1 MVRKYLIIFLNLTLL
16 TFCVNAQVA
25 DSSIIILGSNDTIV
39 VNKKTNY
46 DTNPNDSSQ
55 IIIDSNDTR
64 DKKNSLEDSNS
75 SDTSP
80 IILDTKDTII
90 GNKNSR
96 SLINPKNLE
105 IRQKKYWEDVIDTS
119 NEIEEESNQEKLFKP
134 MVSIG
139 IGSLSFL
146 GDIGDSVDGKLKRY
160 PFQSLVPTYTLRLVN
175 PINEFL
181 DLSFYV
187 MFGRTSIKENDPRPL
202 ISNPLIFNT
211 EIRSGGVTVNYN
223 FGQLLK
229 KDHIVE
235 PYIHLGLESIEYL
248 STIDTVTTSGKPNFT
263 ADIDFLSPDDTKNK
277 VAFGIPLEIGAH
289 VHVGNRIKFRVGTA
303 MHFTSSNLIDGIN
316 ENGTNYVGSKR
327 NDNLLFTHIAI
338 VYDFNSEKKKPYD
351 PMMDDVA
358 MNILLQDTIDSDED
372 GIVDHVDFCAKTP
385 PNTMVDQ
392 YGCPL
397 DDDFDGVTNSFDIE
411 LLSME
416 GAIVNDQGSTMN
428 DEDFLLAYKIYR
440 DSSGEYSEWD
450 TIYNKSFNGP
460 MKFDEVISKKEKVES
475 ENKPKKDLFVVVG
488 SDEEGVSSEELWEKL
503 SDKDFQVKE
512 SGDSTV
518 YVLGGYNEEELS
530 NKIKE
535 LEQDSVEIQGVVEIS
550 ENQEIV
556 TIQEEEVNKIINSDS
571 KEEYKTK
578 PNKINNN
585 ISKDVVPLITPPN
598 NDSPILRV
606 QIGAFNRRMKKSVFN
621 GMPNVVGIKGDD
633 GLYRF
638 YSGSFTDKFKAAQHK
653 VDLTLSGYNDAFIVA
668 FQKGKRISL
677 KEAGFDVKK
686 NFTENLEVSS
696 TLSGNQ
702 INPEKVRFKIQVGA
716 FKEKISESILESY
729 RKLGNVKAVSN
740 LQQGYTKYYM
750 GDFMDYENAL
760 KYRKILV
767 ENGLIDCF
775 IVGEFQSNIITS
787 KQARDLLGL

>member
-1 MVRKYLIIFLNLTLL
+1 MVGKHLIIFLNLTLL

-39 VNKKTNY
+39 VNKNTNY

-64 DKKNSLEDSNS
+64 DKKNLLEDSNS
-75 SDTSP
+75 SDTPP

-105 IRQKKYWEDVIDTS
+105 IRQKKYWEDVIDNS

-146 GDIGDSVDGKLKRY
+146 GDIGDSVDGKLRRY

-187 MFGRTSIKENDPRPL
+187 MFGRTSIKENDRRPL

-223 FGQLLK
+223 FSQLLK
-229 KDHIVE
+229 KGHIVE

-248 STIDTVTTSGKPNFT
+248 STIDTVTTSGKPNFS

-358 MNILLQDTIDSDED
+358 MNLLLQDTIDSDED

-397 DDDFDGVTNSFDIE
+397 DDDLDGVTNSFDLE

-460 MKFDEVISKKEKVES
+460 MKFDEFISKKEKVEP

-535 LEQDSVEIQGVVEIS
+535 LEQDSVDIQGVVEIS

-556 TIQEEEVNKIINSDS
+556 TIQEKEVNEIINSNS
-571 KEEYKTK
+571 EEEKKTK
-578 PNKINNN
+578 PKKNNKN
-585 ISKDVVPLITPPN
+585 ISQDVVPLITPPN
-598 NDSPILRV
+598 VDSPVLRV

-653 VDLTLSGYNDAFIVA
+653 VELTLSGYNDAFIVA

-740 LQQGYTKYYM
+740 LQQGYIKYYM

>member
-1 MVRKYLIIFLNLTLL
+1 MVRKYLIIFLNLTFL
-16 TFCVNAQVA
+16 TFCVNAQVT

-39 VNKKTNY
+39 VNKNTNY
-46 DTNPNDSSQ
+46 DTNLNDSSQ

-64 DKKNSLEDSNS
+64 YKKNSLEDSNS
-75 SDTSP
+75 SDSSL

-187 MFGRTSIKENDPRPL
+187 MFGRTSIKENEPRPL

-263 ADIDFLSPDDTKNK
+263 TDIDFLSPDDTKNK

-289 VHVGNRIKFRVGTA
+289 VHVGNKIKFRVGTA

-316 ENGTNYVGSKR
+316 ENGTNYIGSKR

-358 MNILLQDTIDSDED
+358 MNLLLQDTIDSDED

-385 PNTMVDQ
+385 PNTMVDL

-397 DDDFDGVTNSFDIE
+397 DDDLDGVINSFDLE

-440 DSSGEYSEWD
+440 DSIGEYSEWD

-460 MKFDEVISKKEKVES
+460 MKIDEVISKKEKAEA

-535 LEQDSVEIQGVVEIS
+535 LEQDSVDIQGVVEIS

-556 TIQEEEVNKIINSDS
+556 TIQEEEVNEIINSES
-571 KEEYKTK
+571 KEEKKIK
-578 PNKINNN
+578 PNKTSKN

-598 NDSPILRV
+598 DDSPVLRV

-686 NFTENLEVSS
+686 NFTENLEVST

>member
-1 MVRKYLIIFLNLTLL
+1 MVRKYLIIFLNLTFL
-16 TFCVNAQVA
+16 TFCVNAQVT

-39 VNKKTNY
+39 VNKNTNY
-46 DTNPNDSSQ
+46 DTNLNDSSL

-64 DKKNSLEDSNS
+64 YKKNSLEDSNS
-75 SDTSP
+75 SDSSL

-187 MFGRTSIKENDPRPL
+187 MFGRTSIKENEPRPL

-263 ADIDFLSPDDTKNK
+263 TDIDFLSPDDTKNK

-289 VHVGNRIKFRVGTA
+289 VHVGNKIKFRVGTA

-316 ENGTNYVGSKR
+316 ENGTNYIGSKR

-358 MNILLQDTIDSDED
+358 MNLLLQDTIDSDED

-385 PNTMVDQ
+385 PNTMVDL

-397 DDDFDGVTNSFDIE
+397 DDDLDGVINSFDLE

-440 DSSGEYSEWD
+440 DSIGEYSEWD

-460 MKFDEVISKKEKVES
+460 MKIDEVISKKEKAEA

-535 LEQDSVEIQGVVEIS
+535 LEQDSVDIQGVVEIS

-556 TIQEEEVNKIINSDS
+556 TIQEEEVNEIINSES
-571 KEEYKTK
+571 KEEKKIK
-578 PNKINNN
+578 PNKTSKN

-598 NDSPILRV
+598 DDSPVLRV

-686 NFTENLEVSS
+686 NFTENLEVST